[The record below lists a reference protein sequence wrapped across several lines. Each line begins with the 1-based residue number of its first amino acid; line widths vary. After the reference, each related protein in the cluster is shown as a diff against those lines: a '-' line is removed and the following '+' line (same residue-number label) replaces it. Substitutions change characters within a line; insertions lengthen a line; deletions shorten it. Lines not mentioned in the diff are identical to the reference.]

1 MISRILPLF
10 ILPFLI
16 QSSIVPFMLTTLKLL
31 LLKSIVV
38 GKLAIL
44 LLIIAAFK
52 NHKQQQNMSETP
64 YYLDP
69 APNRRSEA
77 AFTAISG
84 GYKAEGRPTTWVN

>member
-1 MISRILPLF
+1 MISKILPLF

-16 QSSIVPFMLTTLKLL
+16 QSSFVPFMLTTLKLL

-52 NHKQQQNMSETP
+52 NHKQQSMSETP

-77 AFTAISG
+77 SFTAISG